1 MASKRLYVGNLPYEV
16 TEQDLRT
23 LFEPY
28 GPITDVQVI
37 GGRGFAFVEVPEEKA
52 AEAITQVNGTM
63 QWGRGLVVSEA
74 RPRQESFGGGSRG
87 GPGGGG
93 GGFKRDGGGGGGGRG
108 GGRGGSGGGGG
119 RGGGG
124 GYGPGGGGGGRGGR
138 RGGRERF

>member
-16 TEQDLRT
+16 TEQDLRN

-37 GGRGFAFVEVPEEKA
+37 GGRGFAFVEVPEERA
-52 AEAITQVNGTM
+52 ADAISQVNGTT

-74 RPRQESFGGGSRG
+74 RPRQESFGGGRG

-93 GGFKRDGGGGGGGRG
+93 GGFKRDGGGGGGG
-108 GGRGGSGGGGG
+108 GGRGGRGGGGGGG
-119 RGGGG
+119 RGG
-124 GYGPGGGGGGRGGR
+124 YGPGGGGGGGGRGGR
-138 RGGRERF
+138 RGGRDRF